1 MTADLP
7 VLNPQP
13 HDPGAES
20 AGGLS
25 NWEGRDAPLATLL
38 RNLRHVVEERTA
50 LLRDL
55 TRLVQELEEAAKPG
69 HEQGEDQKERKE
81 PRLLEGQIRA
91 REPDM
96 VLASELQG
104 AVVSLPAE
112 KRIGEVD
119 DLIIKADGLGPP
131 VVAPS
136 LGQSALFLARTVRL
150 IFWPRLDGPD
160 RRELHGP
167 AHDNRNSVAHLPG
180 LLAHHRRVRAMDPC
194 RRREGAHQQQGR
206 HAVRQHGRLRR
217 AVAECRVVHEVE
229 KTRRWPRDLSLSR
242 PRLLS
247 PLATEASDFRAW
259 RTRGSVGTASPEAW
273 APRPGGRDHGARC
286 RLEGQHDIRQREK
299 PDRH

>member
-1 MTADLP
+1 
-7 VLNPQP
+7 
-13 HDPGAES
+13 
-20 AGGLS
+20 
-25 NWEGRDAPLATLL
+25 
-38 RNLRHVVEERTA
+38 VEERTA

-150 IFWPRLDGPD
+150 IFGPGWMVPTAASCMVLLTTIATLSHFSRVCARITGACGPWTHAADG
-160 RRELHGP
+160 RALI
-167 AHDNRNSVAHLPG
+167 NSKGVTP
-180 LLAHHRRVRAMDPC
+180 
-194 RRREGAHQQQGR
+194 
-206 HAVRQHGRLRR
+206 
-217 AVAECRVVHEVE
+217 
-229 KTRRWPRDLSLSR
+229 S
-242 PRLLS
+242 
-247 PLATEASDFRAW
+247 AS
-259 RTRGSVGTASPEAW
+259 TVGFDE
-273 APRPGGRDHGARC
+273 R
-286 RLEGQHDIRQREK
+286 
-299 PDRH
+299 